1 VAVLDRKSFSPYFQ
15 RMLNMK
21 HSFI

>member
-15 RMLNMK
+15 QMLDMK
-21 HSFI
+21 LSFI